1 MTKFGIGQS
10 ATRVED
16 PRLLTG
22 GGRYTDDTRINGAA
36 ARAHVLRS
44 PHAHAVIGKLDASAA
59 KKAPGVLLV
68 LTGEDVKAAGFG
80 DLPCLIPIQNR
91 DGSMRGDTPRPMLA
105 QGRVRHVGD
114 PVALVVAETLEQAR
128 DAAELIEVDYDPLP
142 AVVDTWAAAQPG
154 APLVWED
161 IKGNECFDWEMGNR
175 KATDEAFAKADRV
188 VKLRIVNNRVVVNS
202 MEPRGAIAEYD
213 AADDRSTLWVSSQ
226 GVSVIQPYVA
236 DMVLKI
242 GQVKLRVRTG
252 DVGGGFGMKIFVHPE
267 YPMVVWASRLLKR
280 AVKWIPDRQEAFQ
293 SDVQGRDHVSFA
305 EMALDKDCRFLGLR
319 VTTYAALGA
328 YLSHYSAFIPTM
340 AGTGM
345 LAGLYQTPAI
355 YVNVKGMMT
364 NTVPTDAYR
373 GAGRP
378 EAAYLLERFV
388 DHVARETGLTPDE
401 IRARNLVRPDQIP
414 WTTALG
420 DTMDSGNFEAVMRK
434 AMEQADWKGFAA
446 RRADSKKR
454 GKWRGIGLATYVEK
468 CGAGAPDTAV
478 VKFNDDETL
487 TAYIGNQ
494 TNGQGH
500 ETLYTQILSARL
512 GVDSSRIRIV
522 QGDSDVVP
530 GGMTG
535 GSRAT
540 PVGGTAM
547 VGVSDK
553 IIAKGKLVAAAVL
566 EASAGDIEFKDG
578 SFSIVGTDRRLS
590 LFEAAKAAKDPKNLP
605 AGETPGLDDEF
616 MREAT
621 AATFPN
627 GCHIC
632 ELEVDSDTGM
642 VDILR
647 YTVVDDFGA
656 AMNPLLLM
664 GQVHGGIGQG
674 VGQAL
679 TEHTVYDNET
689 GQLLSGS
696 FMDYALPRADVVPH
710 VHFDMHNSPCTT
722 NPLGMKGAGE
732 AGAIGAPPAVI
743 NALVDALYPE
753 TGLKHIDMPATA
765 HAIWQAIQNAR
776 GGSRAAAE

>member
-1 MTKFGIGQS
+1 MTKFGMGQS
-10 ATRVED
+10 TVRIED

-22 GGRYTDDTRINGAA
+22 GGRYTDDTKIDGQA
-36 ARAHVLRS
+36 ARAWVLRS
-44 PHAHAVIGKLDASAA
+44 PHAHAAIRKLDAAAA

-68 LTGEDVKAAGFG
+68 LTGDDVKAAGFG

-91 DGSMRGDTPRPMLA
+91 DGSERGDTARPMLA
-105 QGRVRHVGD
+105 QGKVRHVGD
-114 PVALVVAETLEQAR
+114 PVALVVAGTLEQAK

-142 AVVDTWAAAQPG
+142 SVVDTWGAAQPG
-154 APLVWED
+154 APLVWPD

-188 VKLRIVNNRVVVNS
+188 VKLRIVNNRVVVSS

-213 AADDRSTLWVSSQ
+213 AGSDRSTLWVSSQ

-242 GQVKLRVRTG
+242 GSAKLRVRTG

-267 YPMVVWASRLLKR
+267 YPMVVWASRQLKR
-280 AVKWIPDRQEAFQ
+280 TVKWIPDRQEAFQ
-293 SDVQGRDHVSFA
+293 SDIQGRDHVSFA

-328 YLSHYSAFIPTM
+328 YLSHYSTFIPTM
-340 AGTGM
+340 AGTSM

-388 DHVARETGLTPDE
+388 DHIARETGLTPDE
-401 IRARNLVRPDQIP
+401 IRARNFVRPDQIP
-414 WTTALG
+414 WSTALG
-420 DTMDSGNFEAVMRK
+420 DVFDSGKFEGVMRK
-434 AMEQADWKGFAA
+434 SMEQADWKGFAA
-446 RRADSKKR
+446 RRAESKKR
-454 GKWRGIGLATYVEK
+454 GKWRGIGLASYVEK
-468 CGAGAPDTAV
+468 CGAGAPDIAV
-478 VKFNDDETL
+478 VKFNDDESL
-487 TAYIGNQ
+487 TAFIGNQ

-500 ETLYTQILSARL
+500 ETLYTQILSDKL
-512 GVDSSRIRIV
+512 GIDSCHIRIV

-553 IIAKGKLVAAAVL
+553 IIAKGKLVAATVL
-566 EASAGDIEFKDG
+566 EASPGDIEYKDG

-590 LFEAAKAAKDPKNLP
+590 LFEAAKAARDAKNLP
-605 AGETPGLDDEF
+605 ADATPGLDDEF
-616 MREAT
+616 MRDGDSP
-621 AATFPN
+621 TFPN

-632 ELEVDSDTGM
+632 ELEVDPDTGM
-642 VDILR
+642 VDIFR

-679 TEHTVYDNET
+679 TERTVYDNDS

-696 FMDYALPRADVVPH
+696 FMDYALPRADVVPP

-722 NPLGMKGAGE
+722 NPLGVKGAGE

-743 NALVDALYPE
+743 NAIVDAIKPE
-753 TGLKHIDMPATA
+753 TGITHVDMPATA
-765 HAIWQAIQNAR
+765 HAIWQAIQSAR
-776 GGSRAAAE
+776 TGNKVAAE

>member
-1 MTKFGIGQS
+1 
-10 ATRVED
+10 
-16 PRLLTG
+16 
-22 GGRYTDDTRINGAA
+22 
-36 ARAHVLRS
+36 
-44 PHAHAVIGKLDASAA
+44 
-59 KKAPGVLLV
+59 
-68 LTGEDVKAAGFG
+68 
-80 DLPCLIPIQNR
+80 
-91 DGSMRGDTPRPMLA
+91 
-105 QGRVRHVGD
+105 
-114 PVALVVAETLEQAR
+114 
-128 DAAELIEVDYDPLP
+128 
-142 AVVDTWAAAQPG
+142 
-154 APLVWED
+154 
-161 IKGNECFDWEMGNR
+161 
-175 KATDEAFAKADRV
+175 
-188 VKLRIVNNRVVVNS
+188 
-202 MEPRGAIAEYD
+202 
-213 AADDRSTLWVSSQ
+213 
-226 GVSVIQPYVA
+226 VSVIQPYVA

-242 GQVKLRVRTG
+242 GQAKLRVRTG

-280 AVKWIPDRQEAFQ
+280 TVKWIPDRQEAFQ

-328 YLSHYSAFIPTM
+328 YLSHYGAFIPTM

-434 AMEQADWKGFAA
+434 AMEQADWKGFSA
-446 RRADSKKR
+446 RRAESKKR

-512 GVDSSRIRIV
+512 GIDSSRIRIV

-632 ELEVDSDTGM
+632 ELEVDPDTGM
-642 VDILR
+642 VEILR

-753 TGLKHIDMPATA
+753 TGITHIDMPATA

-776 GGSRAAAE
+776 GGTRAAAE